1 MTVRSITLLM
11 TLILVLLCSFLI
23 LNLNKVE
30 VSLDLL
36 FTEVTVYLGKIIL
49 STLLAGIFITL
60 ILELLYLSKKSK
72 SIK

>member
-60 ILELLYLSKKSK
+60 ILELLYLSKKK
-72 SIK
+72 

>member
-11 TLILVLLCSFLI
+11 TLMLVLLCSFLI